1 MIVARKPSI
10 SSEVLRFATVG
21 LTATLVY
28 FVAFNVVSYGTA
40 FSPVIANIV
49 AFGLSLAV
57 SYLGHKHVTFRASGS
72 HSVYLPKFFAITAVL
87 VSATS
92 VLSVA
97 GTSWLQLPP
106 YMVAFLVSA
115 SYPVGSFFLNKFWVF
130 KE

>member
-1 MIVARKPSI
+1 MVPISLDAQLQADPLLGQRSGPHITRHRSTGWLQCRKDGLRRLETSMIVARKPSI

-57 SYLGHKHVTFRASGS
+57 SYLGHKH
-72 HSVYLPKFFAITAVL
+72 
-87 VSATS
+87 
-92 VLSVA
+92 
-97 GTSWLQLPP
+97 
-106 YMVAFLVSA
+106 
-115 SYPVGSFFLNKFWVF
+115 
-130 KE
+130 